1 MSTHWTHASFAQNIN
16 TAFALQ
22 HPQWGSM
29 TVDLIEVSELR
40 ETSRQRMYSLVF
52 RGSLEQPLQ
61 QGLYP
66 ISHEKMGNDDLFLVP
81 IAREADGFRYEA
93 VFNNMVQ

>member
-1 MSTHWTHASFAQNIN
+1 MSNNWTHAAFAENLN
-16 TAFALQ
+16 TAFSLQ
-22 HPQWGSM
+22 HPQWDSV
-29 TVDLIEVSELR
+29 TVELVHVSELR
-40 ETSRQRMYSLVF
+40 ETPRQRMYSLVF

-66 ISHEKMGNDDLFLVP
+66 ISHEKMGNHDLFLVP

-93 VFNNMVQ
+93 VFNNLVQ